1 MRVIDTMLMTQAWR
15 IVLAVWLIV
24 SGIIWML
31 GPTFPSAFAIEGLL
45 AILAA
50 VFLCISLK
58 EQRA

>member
-1 MRVIDTMLMTQAWR
+1 MLITQAWR

-24 SGIIWML
+24 SGIIWMI